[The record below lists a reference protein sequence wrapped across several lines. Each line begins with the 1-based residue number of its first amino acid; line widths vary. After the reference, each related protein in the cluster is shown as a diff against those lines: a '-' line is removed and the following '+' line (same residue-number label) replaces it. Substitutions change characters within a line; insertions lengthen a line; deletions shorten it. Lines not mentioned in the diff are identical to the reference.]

1 MPLSALT
8 DIIGITNIIG
18 SHGDDIR
25 FGFWPS
31 VDSGVLKI
39 HDANQGMGFVMASG
53 VLTVDNALGIS
64 NAALKLPDNVL
75 LVEG

>member
-18 SHGDDIR
+18 SQGDDIR

-31 VDSGVLKI
+31 VDSGVLRI
-39 HDANQGMGFVMASG
+39 HDTNQGMGFVVSGG

-64 NAALKLPDNVL
+64 NAALRLPNNVL